1 MHAEPTESGKASSTW
16 RPAQAYTLAVV
27 CLLVG
32 LPIGYLIRG
41 SAPPAQQ
48 TVASAPPSAEGGPTA
63 GMPASAPAKM
73 PTLDDMKR
81 MADKQVQPELAELQS
96 KPNDP
101 ALLNQIGLSYKAA
114 HQFKEAASYFKRSLD
129 SDPANVA
136 VRADYASCLY
146 YTGDVDGALAQ
157 LDKSLTY
164 DPKHAGTLFNIGM
177 IKWKGKGDVDGAVA
191 AWRKLLK
198 LNPNMQGK
206 EQIEQLIDQALK
218 SKGPS
223 ADGQKS

>member
-1 MHAEPTESGKASSTW
+1 MHAEPSEPANTSSTW
-16 RPAQAYTLAVV
+16 RPVQAYTLAVV

-48 TVASAPPSAEGGPTA
+48 SVASVPEPNTARPTA
-63 GMPASAPAKM
+63 AIPQGAPAKM
-73 PTLDDMKR
+73 PSLDDMKR

-101 ALLNQIGLSYKAA
+101 ALLDKIGLSYKAA
-114 HQFKEAASYFKRSLD
+114 HQFKEAASYFKKSLD
-129 SDPANVA
+129 SDPTNIA

-157 LDKSLTY
+157 LQKSLTY

-191 AWRKLLK
+191 AWKKLLK
-198 LNPNMQGK
+198 LNPNMKGK
-206 EQIEQLIDQALK
+206 EQIEQLIDEALK
-218 SKGPS
+218 SKGQG

>member
-1 MHAEPTESGKASSTW
+1 M
-16 RPAQAYTLAVV
+16 QAYILATV

-41 SAPPAQQ
+41 SAPPAPHD
-48 TVASAPPSAEGGPTA
+48 VASVSEANAARPTA
-63 GMPASAPAKM
+63 AMPEGAPAKM
-73 PTLDDMKR
+73 PSLDDMKR

-96 KPNDP
+96 KPND
-101 ALLNQIGLSYKAA
+101 AVLLNKIALSYKAA
-114 HQFKEAASYFKRSLD
+114 HQFREAASYFKKSLE
-129 SDPANVA
+129 SDPRNVA

-157 LDKSLTY
+157 LEKSLTY
-164 DPKHAGTLFNIGM
+164 DPNHAGTLFNIGM

-191 AWRKLLK
+191 AWKKLLK
-198 LNPNMQGK
+198 LNPNMKGK

-218 SKGPS
+218 SKSQS